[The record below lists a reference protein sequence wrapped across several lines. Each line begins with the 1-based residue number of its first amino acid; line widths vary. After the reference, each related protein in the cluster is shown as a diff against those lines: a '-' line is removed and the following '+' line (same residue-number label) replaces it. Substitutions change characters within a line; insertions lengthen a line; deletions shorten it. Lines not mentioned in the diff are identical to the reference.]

1 MMGIKGKKAQ
11 GGAGMTLAV
20 ASVVIVFILLI
31 YMIFSSV
38 ITAGISLKVKTSS
51 LDISE
56 KNQAKTSLEA
66 YLNTPVSITINNES
80 KEILMS
86 DLIRLAYSD
95 RAYQKELQEKTHQIL
110 DPVYKEYILH
120 AGIME
125 IVSGVGRPQLIELYL
140 PSEEPIK
147 VIFGIVG
154 EK

>member
-1 MMGIKGKKAQ
+1 MMGMKGKKAQ

-31 YMIFSSV
+31 YMIFSSL
-38 ITAGISLKVKTSS
+38 ITAGISLKVKKTSIE
-51 LDISE
+51 LSE

>member
-1 MMGIKGKKAQ
+1 MGMKGKKAQ

-31 YMIFSSV
+31 YMIFSSL
-38 ITAGISLKVKTSS
+38 ITAGISLKVKKTSIE
-51 LDISE
+51 LSE